1 MLGPSLALKIE
12 RGVRLN
18 HGIIVIGQTSPTHL
32 SIMHVPSAPELRC
45 LCLVCISELVSKEMI
60 KGKLR
65 RKKGFKTFFVDRN
78 GTRLMDGNVA
88 STIHI
93 TGHGDSG
100 HPGLSIYKY
109 LKQIHCQIRDC
120 ELGL

>member
-65 RKKGFKTFFVDRN
+65 RKKGFKTFFVGCN
-78 GTRLMDGNVA
+78 GTRLIDGNMA
-88 STIHI
+88 QY
-93 TGHGDSG
+93 TGHGGQRTSWAVNIQISETN
-100 HPGLSIYKY
+100 PLSDTR
-109 LKQIHCQIRDC
+109 L
-120 ELGL
+120 